1 MTHSFLPNF
10 SRLVSGGAE
19 EAGMNGGALTPKR
32 AKARFARLSRGVA
45 PQSHCPY
52 RSSIFALKKVLV
64 VEPLTFG

>member
-45 PQSHCPY
+45 PQVPERSTPTVKDCGGHC
-52 RSSIFALKKVLV
+52 FQLCAA
-64 VEPLTFG
+64 G